1 MKLRQLQFAKS
12 IADTKSFSR
21 AAEICHATQPTLSN
35 AITQLEDELGGK
47 LFTRTTRKVE
57 LTPFGSYLLPFLGAV
72 LNDQEEL
79 EKAAAAFHNPVHK
92 LLRIGFSPLIDMKLL
107 NRIIEPFRQWHPD
120 ISIFFKECFLDD
132 LSQRL
137 ENASID
143 IAIVPQFQVEGS
155 IETSFFY
162 RDPLFY
168 LPQDTGGQHYT
179 GGPVRLSGLPDVP
192 VILTGGGCGLND
204 ALEKLF
210 EKQGVKW
217 RSYPGQAISYPVIE
231 EWASLGIGAG
241 ILPKA
246 KLIDSDRST
255 QEQKATPLLLNDG
268 HPAFFGYDW
277 IWSTSMPARTH
288 ITDFIDYI
296 KTIVPVLVSGETES
310 ISTTTRL
317 SG

>member
-107 NRIIEPFRQWHPD
+107 NRIIEPFRQRHPD

-143 IAIVPQFQVEGS
+143 IAIVPQFQMEGS